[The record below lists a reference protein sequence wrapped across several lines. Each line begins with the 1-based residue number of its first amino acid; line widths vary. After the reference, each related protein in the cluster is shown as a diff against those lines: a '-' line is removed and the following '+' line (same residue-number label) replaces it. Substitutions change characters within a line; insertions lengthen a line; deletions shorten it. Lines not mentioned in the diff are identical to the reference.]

1 MVYRFGASGRSSTD
15 PAKARSGNPSE
26 GMAGPQEGRG
36 LMDWLKRR
44 VLAAALSAAATITF
58 LSLISPA
65 WLDFMFDLIMV
76 GLIALVGKLA
86 KD

>member
-1 MVYRFGASGRSSTD
+1 MVDRSGAFHSRNAD
-15 PAKARSGNPSE
+15 PAEP
-26 GMAGPQEGRG
+26 AGTG
-36 LMDWLKRR
+36 LIGWLKQR
-44 VLAAALSAAATITF
+44 VLAAALSAATTITF

-86 KD
+86 RNRN

>member
-1 MVYRFGASGRSSTD
+1 MI
-15 PAKARSGNPSE
+15 
-26 GMAGPQEGRG
+26 
-36 LMDWLKRR
+36 DWLKRR

-76 GLIALVGKLA
+76 GLIAIVGKLA
-86 KD
+86 KER